1 MKVEFKDTFF
11 ESVEK
16 LVWYDTKLGKVWE
29 FFRRGIPTF
38 IGNIWR
44 FRKELYNH
52 QWWDY
57 RYTLQML
64 HRSLVIMEK
73 QISVKGMEVDVSR
86 NKKVAKMQRAIQL
99 LQNRLD
105 DNYIEQAEKELGELH
120 LKEPEFELT
129 ENGLY
134 RLIDDQTKEET
145 AHNVKVFKLA
155 STIDDREWRELWNIF
170 KGQSILDF
178 KKHLK
183 TIPKEEQK
191 TRDVWN
197 EWYNGSDMRGWW
209 D

>member
-1 MKVEFKDTFF
+1 MKIEFKDTFF

-16 LVWYDTKLGKVWE
+16 LVWYDTKLWKVWE
-29 FFRRGIPTF
+29 FFKRGIPTF

-57 RYTLQML
+57 RYTLEVL

-73 QISVKGMEVDVSR
+73 EISVKGMEEDASR

-99 LQNRLD
+99 LKNRLD
-105 DNYIEQAEKELGELH
+105 DNFIQQAENELGELH
-120 LKEPEFELT
+120 LKPMQFEPT
-129 ENGLY
+129 DGGAY
-134 RLIDDQTKEET
+134 RLIDNDTKEEKE
-145 AHNVKVFKLA
+145 HNNRVFKLA

-170 KGQSILDF
+170 KGQSMIDF
-178 KKHLK
+178 KKYM
-183 TIPKEEQK
+183 KEVPNSSTTK
-191 TRDVWN
+191 AWDNWF
-197 EWYNGSDMRGWW
+197 NGSDMRTWW